1 MCPMWA
7 CIAHFDNCMRI
18 GEEERVAGRGSGL
31 AVTYDEVLRKHVA
44 DMSRA
49 GVHGF
54 TASGALSSIDKDI
67 VDRARAVRN
76 EKQPA
81 KSGASTRHDES
92 QQKHGQVYGSVSS
105 LSRGSVGTYTYI
117 IFQVQGQ
124 QWQGHKRKWSESH
137 AGSDKW
143 QYASASWKQ
152 RQGQSA
158 GSQYSWAGKATDRPL
173 TPQRSHK
180 AAKGGTQ

>member
-1 MCPMWA
+1 MPAWVLSKPKADQELAFVQFTPALLRWAIFADSVGMCPMWA

-81 KSGASTRHDES
+81 KSSASTRHDES
-92 QQKHGQVYGSVSS
+92 QHKHSQV
-105 LSRGSVGTYTYI
+105 
-117 IFQVQGQ
+117 
-124 QWQGHKRKWSESH
+124 
-137 AGSDKW
+137 
-143 QYASASWKQ
+143 
-152 RQGQSA
+152 
-158 GSQYSWAGKATDRPL
+158 
-173 TPQRSHK
+173 
-180 AAKGGTQ
+180 